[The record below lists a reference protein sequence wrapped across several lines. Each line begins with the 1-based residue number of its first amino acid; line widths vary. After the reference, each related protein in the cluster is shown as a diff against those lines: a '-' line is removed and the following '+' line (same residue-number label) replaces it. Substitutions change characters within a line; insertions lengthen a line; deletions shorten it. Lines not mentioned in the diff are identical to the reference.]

1 MNKILYAFITLLAMT
16 SCANSYN
23 IQGTSNV
30 STLDGRML
38 YLKILKNNDFKNI
51 DSCDVVH
58 GQFHFDGNLDSVRM
72 ANIFMDDEAVLP
84 LVLES
89 GDINVKLD
97 DAQQIVSGTPLNDK
111 LFKFFKKYQQLQN
124 QQMEL
129 VHKHDQ
135 AIMNGSDMEMVTRKL
150 NEEAIRLADQED
162 KLVTS
167 FVTENFDNVL
177 GPGVFFMVTMRNQ
190 YPMLSPWI
198 EDIMSKAT
206 DHFKN
211 RRNQDAILSTFKAM
225 ESAIEQLLDN
235 ANVTYSKDETTSKKM
250 EKLADKLN
258 MESYLTEDLKK
269 IVSLLKIP
277 GEIRNKNAGHG
288 SVDHPDVEDHLVK
301 YEIDL
306 VASSI
311 LFLARCCCRKD
322 IKP

>member
-135 AIMNGSDMEMVTRKL
+135 AIMNGSDMELVTRKL
-150 NEEAIRLADQED
+150 NEEAIQLADQED

-206 DHFKN
+206 EHFKN
-211 RRNQDAILSTFKAM
+211 DPYVKDYYQKAQENEQIMNGTRDAGQDASTMQAPQVD
-225 ESAIEQLLDN
+225 SN
-235 ANVTYSKDETTSKKM
+235 AAPAPTANDLAKPTIPENQTT
-250 EKLADKLN
+250 EGN
-258 MESYLTEDLKK
+258 
-269 IVSLLKIP
+269 
-277 GEIRNKNAGHG
+277 GFGN
-288 SVDHPDVEDHLVK
+288 
-301 YEIDL
+301 
-306 VASSI
+306 
-311 LFLARCCCRKD
+311 
-322 IKP
+322 

>member
-135 AIMNGSDMEMVTRKL
+135 AIMNGSDMEVVTRKL
-150 NEEAIRLADQED
+150 NEEAILLADQED

-206 DHFKN
+206 EHFKN
-211 RRNQDAILSTFKAM
+211 DPYVKDYYQKAQENEQIMNGTRDAGQDASTMQAP
-225 ESAIEQLLDN
+225 QVDPN
-235 ANVTYSKDETTSKKM
+235 AAPAPTANDLAKPTIPENQTT
-250 EKLADKLN
+250 EGN
-258 MESYLTEDLKK
+258 
-269 IVSLLKIP
+269 
-277 GEIRNKNAGHG
+277 GFGN
-288 SVDHPDVEDHLVK
+288 
-301 YEIDL
+301 
-306 VASSI
+306 
-311 LFLARCCCRKD
+311 
-322 IKP
+322 

>member
-1 MNKILYAFITLLAMT
+1 MNKILYAFVTLLAFT

-38 YLKILKNNDFKNI
+38 YLKILKNNEFKNI

-58 GQFHFDGNLDSVRM
+58 GQFKFNGNLDSVRM

-135 AIMNGSDMEMVTRKL
+135 AIMNGSDMNAVTQKL
-150 NEEAIRLADQED
+150 NEEAVHLADQED
-162 KLVTS
+162 KLVTN

-177 GPGVFFMVTMRNQ
+177 GPGIFFMVTMRNQ

-206 DHFKN
+206 DAFKN
-211 RRNQDAILSTFKAM
+211 DPYVKDYYQKAQENEQIMNGTRDAGQMPTGTAP
-225 ESAIEQLLDN
+225 QVDTN
-235 ANVTYSKDETTSKKM
+235 AAPAPTANE
-250 EKLADKLN
+250 LAKP
-258 MESYLTEDLKK
+258 T
-269 IVSLLKIP
+269 IP
-277 GEIRNKNAGHG
+277 ENGAGQEG
-288 SVDHPDVEDHLVK
+288 VGVP
-301 YEIDL
+301 
-306 VASSI
+306 AN
-311 LFLARCCCRKD
+311 
-322 IKP
+322 

>member
-135 AIMNGSDMEMVTRKL
+135 AIMNGSDMEVVTKKL
-150 NEEAIRLADQED
+150 NEEAIQLADQED

-206 DHFKN
+206 EHFKN
-211 RRNQDAILSTFKAM
+211 DPYVKDYYQKAQENEQIMNGTRDAGQDASAM
-225 ESAIEQLLDN
+225 QAPQVDPN
-235 ANVTYSKDETTSKKM
+235 AAPAPTAND
-250 EKLADKLN
+250 LAKP
-258 MESYLTEDLKK
+258 T
-269 IVSLLKIP
+269 IP
-277 GEIRNKNAGHG
+277 ENQTAGG
-288 SVDHPDVEDHLVK
+288 ND
-301 YEIDL
+301 
-306 VASSI
+306 
-311 LFLARCCCRKD
+311 FGN
-322 IKP
+322 

>member
-135 AIMNGSDMEMVTRKL
+135 AIMNGSDMELVTRKL
-150 NEEAIRLADQED
+150 NEEAILLADQED

-206 DHFKN
+206 EHFKN
-211 RRNQDAILSTFKAM
+211 DPYVKDYYQKAQENEQIMNGTRDAGQDASTMQAPP
-225 ESAIEQLLDN
+225 QVDPN
-235 ANVTYSKDETTSKKM
+235 ATPAPTANDLAKPTIPENQTT
-250 EKLADKLN
+250 EGN
-258 MESYLTEDLKK
+258 
-269 IVSLLKIP
+269 
-277 GEIRNKNAGHG
+277 GFGN
-288 SVDHPDVEDHLVK
+288 
-301 YEIDL
+301 
-306 VASSI
+306 
-311 LFLARCCCRKD
+311 
-322 IKP
+322 

>member
-135 AIMNGSDMEMVTRKL
+135 AIMNGSDMELVTRKL
-150 NEEAIRLADQED
+150 NEEAILLADQED

-206 DHFKN
+206 EHFKN
-211 RRNQDAILSTFKAM
+211 DPYVKDYYQKAQENEQIMNGTRDAGQDASTMQAP
-225 ESAIEQLLDN
+225 QVDPN
-235 ANVTYSKDETTSKKM
+235 ATPAPTANDLAKPTIPENQTT
-250 EKLADKLN
+250 EGN
-258 MESYLTEDLKK
+258 
-269 IVSLLKIP
+269 
-277 GEIRNKNAGHG
+277 GFGN
-288 SVDHPDVEDHLVK
+288 
-301 YEIDL
+301 
-306 VASSI
+306 
-311 LFLARCCCRKD
+311 
-322 IKP
+322 

>member
-135 AIMNGSDMEMVTRKL
+135 AIMNGSDMELVTRKL
-150 NEEAIRLADQED
+150 NEEAILLADQED

-206 DHFKN
+206 EHFKN
-211 RRNQDAILSTFKAM
+211 DPYVKDYYQKAQENEQIMNGTRDAGQDASAM
-225 ESAIEQLLDN
+225 QAPQVDPN
-235 ANVTYSKDETTSKKM
+235 AAPAPTANDLAKPTIPENQTT
-250 EKLADKLN
+250 EGN
-258 MESYLTEDLKK
+258 
-269 IVSLLKIP
+269 
-277 GEIRNKNAGHG
+277 GFGN
-288 SVDHPDVEDHLVK
+288 
-301 YEIDL
+301 
-306 VASSI
+306 
-311 LFLARCCCRKD
+311 
-322 IKP
+322 

>member
-97 DAQQIVSGTPLNDK
+97 DAQQVVSGTPLNDK

-206 DHFKN
+206 EHFKN
-211 RRNQDAILSTFKAM
+211 DPYVKDYYQKAQENEQIMNGTREAGQDASTMQAP
-225 ESAIEQLLDN
+225 QVDPN
-235 ANVTYSKDETTSKKM
+235 AAPAPTAND
-250 EKLADKLN
+250 LAKP
-258 MESYLTEDLKK
+258 T
-269 IVSLLKIP
+269 IP
-277 GEIRNKNAGHG
+277 ENQAAEGNGFGN
-288 SVDHPDVEDHLVK
+288 
-301 YEIDL
+301 
-306 VASSI
+306 
-311 LFLARCCCRKD
+311 
-322 IKP
+322 

>member
-206 DHFKN
+206 EHFKN
-211 RRNQDAILSTFKAM
+211 DPYVKDYYQKAQQNEQIMNGTRDAGQDASAM
-225 ESAIEQLLDN
+225 QAPQVDPN
-235 ANVTYSKDETTSKKM
+235 AAPAPTAND
-250 EKLADKLN
+250 LAKP
-258 MESYLTEDLKK
+258 T
-269 IVSLLKIP
+269 IP
-277 GEIRNKNAGHG
+277 ENQAAEGNGFGN
-288 SVDHPDVEDHLVK
+288 
-301 YEIDL
+301 
-306 VASSI
+306 
-311 LFLARCCCRKD
+311 
-322 IKP
+322 

>member
-1 MNKILYAFITLLAMT
+1 MMYRLLSERMFP
-16 SCANSYN
+16 SPP
-23 IQGTSNV
+23 SNV
-30 STLDGRML
+30 LITDHVPEKARNQLLFVLRRYYDSNDYGCNGVNFLPKESL
-38 YLKILKNNDFKNI
+38 YHYAYLKGYDPDSKFLSMNVYDVIKVFNDKELLDYLDIICFKSFNNSHFKSFYWADFVEEIN
-51 DSCDVVH
+51 DVLITNSMGYTV
-58 GQFHFDGNLDSVRM
+58 
-72 ANIFMDDEAVLP
+72 ANNQLIPCTDIKEAEEIIIPSYHTMFELNMKAT
-84 LVLES
+84 S
-89 GDINVKLD
+89 DHLD
-97 DAQQIVSGTPLNDK
+97 DA
-111 LFKFFKKYQQLQN
+111 Y
-124 QQMEL
+124 
-129 VHKHDQ
+129 
-135 AIMNGSDMEMVTRKL
+135 
-150 NEEAIRLADQED
+150 
-162 KLVTS
+162 
-167 FVTENFDNVL
+167 
-177 GPGVFFMVTMRNQ
+177 
-190 YPMLSPWI
+190 
-198 EDIMSKAT
+198 

-311 LFLARCCCRKD
+311 LFLARCCCRKN

>member
-206 DHFKN
+206 EHFKN
-211 RRNQDAILSTFKAM
+211 DPYVKDYYQKAQENEQIMNGTRDAGQDASAM
-225 ESAIEQLLDN
+225 QAPQVDPN
-235 ANVTYSKDETTSKKM
+235 AAPAPTAND
-250 EKLADKLN
+250 LAKP
-258 MESYLTEDLKK
+258 T
-269 IVSLLKIP
+269 IP
-277 GEIRNKNAGHG
+277 ENQAAEGNGFG
-288 SVDHPDVEDHLVK
+288 S
-301 YEIDL
+301 
-306 VASSI
+306 
-311 LFLARCCCRKD
+311 
-322 IKP
+322 